1 MSGFFGSV
9 SKHDCVKDVF
19 YGTDY
24 NSHLGTKRGGMCVS
38 GEEGFERAIHSLEN
52 DYFRAKFEPE
62 LSQFKGKAG
71 IGIISDWQSQPL
83 IINSH
88 MGTFAIAIVGKISNF
103 EELEKRALKQ
113 CRHFSEMSGRG
124 INQTELVAM
133 LIAEE
138 ETFVEGIKNVF
149 ERIKGSCSMLIL
161 IKDGIIAARDKLG
174 RTPIVVGRKEDAWAV
189 TSESIAFPN
198 LGYEFDQNLGPGEIV
213 HITSE
218 GTKQLAP
225 PGEQMQVCSFLW
237 VYYGYPA
244 SVYEGINVE
253 SCRYRCGAAIARKD
267 TIEADF
273 VCGIPDS
280 GLAHAIG
287 YSNERKLPYVRAFVK
302 YTPTWP
308 RSFMPQDQSQRDFI
322 ARMKLIPNREM
333 IDGKRMVFCDDSI
346 VRGTQLKDNTKKLF
360 DEGAAEVHIRIACPV
375 LLFPC
380 EFLNFSNS
388 RSSLDLAGRK
398 AVAEIEGTDDVNY
411 DKYLDESSATH
422 YEMTEKIRKRLKI
435 TSLKFQQLN
444 DLVTAIGLPKERLCT
459 HCWDGT
465 SYS

>member
-9 SKHDCVKDVF
+9 SKHDCVYDVF

-24 NSHLGTKRGGMCVS
+24 NSHLGTKRGGMCIY
-38 GEEGFERAIHSLEN
+38 GEGKFERAIHSLEN
-52 DYFRAKFEPE
+52 DYFRTKFEPE
-62 LSQFKGKAG
+62 LASFKGNAG

-88 MGTFAIAIVGKISNF
+88 MGTFALAIVGKISNC

-113 CRHFSEMSGRG
+113 CRHFSEMSGSG

-133 LIAEE
+133 LISEE
-138 ETFVEGIKNVF
+138 ETFVEGIKNVY
-149 ERIKGSCSMLIL
+149 ERIKGSCSMMIL
-161 IKDGIIAARDKLG
+161 TEDGIIVARDKLG
-174 RTPIVVGRKEDAWAV
+174 RTPVIIGQKKDAWAA
-189 TSESIAFPN
+189 TSESISFPN
-198 LGYEFDQNLGPGEIV
+198 LGYEIERELGPREII
-213 HITSE
+213 HITAE
-218 GTKQLAP
+218 GLKQLAP
-225 PGEQMQVCSFLW
+225 PGEKMQICAFLW

-244 SVYEGINVE
+244 SVYENVNVE
-253 SCRYRCGAAIARKD
+253 SCRYRCGAALACKD
-267 TIEADF
+267 KTEVDF
-273 VCGIPDS
+273 VSGIPDS

-287 YSNERKLPYVRAFVK
+287 YSNERKLPYFRAFVK

-333 IDGKRMVFCDDSI
+333 IDKKRMVFCDDSI
-346 VRGTQLKDNTKKLF
+346 VRGTQLKDNTQKLL
-360 DEGAAEVHIRIACPV
+360 DEGAAEVHIRIACPT

-398 AVAEIEGTDDVNY
+398 AVAEIEGTDHVDY
-411 DKYLDESSATH
+411 DKYLDLNDQAH
-422 YEMTEKIRKRLKI
+422 HDMVDKIRKRLKI
-435 TSLKFQQLN
+435 NSLMFQQLN
-444 DLVTAIGLPKERLCT
+444 DLVTAIGLPKEKLCT
-459 HCWDGT
+459 HCWDNS

>member
-9 SKHDCVKDVF
+9 TKHDCVNDVF

-38 GEEGFERAIHSLEN
+38 NEEGFDRAIHSLEN
-52 DYFRAKFEPE
+52 DYFRTKFEPE
-62 LSQFKGKAG
+62 LSHFHGKAG
-71 IGIISDWQSQPL
+71 IGIISDVQSQPL

-88 MGTFAIAIVGKISNF
+88 MGTFALAIVGKISNS

-113 CRHFSEMSGRG
+113 CRHFSEMSGTG

-161 IKDGIIAARDKLG
+161 IEDGIIAVRDKLG
-174 RTPIVVGRKEDAWAV
+174 RTPVVMGRKKDAWAV
-189 TSESIAFPN
+189 TTESIAFPN
-198 LGYEFDQNLGPGEIV
+198 LGYEMDHNLGPGEIV
-213 HITSE
+213 HITPE
-218 GTKQLAP
+218 GFKQLAP
-225 PGEQMQVCSFLW
+225 PGEKMQICSFLW

-253 SCRYRCGAAIARKD
+253 SCRYRCGAALARKD
-267 TIEADF
+267 TTKVDY
-273 VCGIPDS
+273 VSGIPDS
-280 GLAHAIG
+280 GIAHAIG
-287 YSNERKLPYVRAFVK
+287 YSNERKLPYFRPFVK

-333 IDGKRMVFCDDSI
+333 IKDKRIAFCDDSI

-360 DEGAAEVHIRIACPV
+360 DEGAAEVHIRIACPT

-380 EFLNFSNS
+380 EFLNFSIS

-398 AVAEIEGTDDVNY
+398 AVSEIEGTDDVNFE
-411 DKYLDESSATH
+411 KYVDENSEAH
-422 YEMTEKIRKRLKI
+422 NEMIEKIRIRLRI
-435 TSLKFQQLN
+435 NSLIFQQLT
-444 DLVTAIGLPKERLCT
+444 DLVTAIELPKEKLCT
-459 HCWDGT
+459 HCWDG
-465 SYS
+465 SGYS

>member
-9 SKHDCVKDVF
+9 SKQDCVNDVF

-24 NSHLGTKRGGMCVS
+24 NSHLGTKRGGMCVY
-38 GEEGFERAIHSLEN
+38 GEKGFERAIHSLEN
-52 DYFRAKFEPE
+52 DYFRTKFEPE
-62 LSQFKGKAG
+62 LPMFSGHKG

-88 MGTFAIAIVGKISNF
+88 MGTFALAIVGKISNW

-124 INQTELVAM
+124 TNQTELVAM

-161 IKDGIIAARDKLG
+161 LEDGIIAARDKLG
-174 RTPIVVGRKEDAWAV
+174 RTPVVLGHKKDAWAV
-189 TSESIAFPN
+189 TSETISFPN
-198 LGYEFDQNLGPGEIV
+198 LGYEIDRDLGPGEIV
-213 HITSE
+213 HITAE
-218 GTKQLAP
+218 GVEQLAP
-225 PGEQMQVCSFLW
+225 PGEKMQICAFLW

-244 SVYEGINVE
+244 SIYEGVNVE
-253 SCRYRCGAAIARKD
+253 SCRYRCGAAIARNDK
-267 TIEADF
+267 TKVDF
-273 VCGIPDS
+273 VSGIPDS

-287 YSNERKLPYVRAFVK
+287 YSIERKLPYYRAFVK

-333 IDGKRMVFCDDSI
+333 IENKRMVFCDDSI

-360 DEGAAEVHIRIACPV
+360 DEGAAEVHIRIACPT

-388 RSSLDLAGRK
+388 RSTLDLAGRK
-398 AVAEIEGTDDVNY
+398 AVAEIEGTDDVDY
-411 DKYLDESSATH
+411 DKYLDENSDAH
-422 YEMTEKIRKRLKI
+422 REMIDRIRKRLKI
-435 TSLKFQQLN
+435 NSLKFQKMS
-444 DLVTAIGLPKERLCT
+444 DLVTAIGLPKEKLCT
-459 HCWDGT
+459 HCWDKSGFG
-465 SYS
+465 